1 MDYKKI
7 EDKYYL
13 RLDKKDEVMASITEF
28 CKKEGIK
35 TAYFQGIG
43 ACDKVICQ
51 TLNLETH
58 NFASHEKTGMLEMLS
73 LLGNVALDD
82 NNNLSLHAHASFSYV
97 EDGEVKLFG
106 GHLKEAYICYTGEII
121 ITPAEEPI
129 LRSTKTGMNIWSF
142 KN

>member
-1 MDYKKI
+1 MDYKKT
-7 EDKYYL
+7 ENEYYI
-13 RLDKKDEVMASITEF
+13 RLDKKDEVMSSVIGF

-43 ACDKVICQ
+43 ACDRVICQ

-73 LLGNVALDD
+73 LLGNIALDD
-82 NNNLSLHAHASFSYV
+82 NNELSLHAHASFSYV

-121 ITPAEEPI
+121 LTPSDDTI
-129 LRSTKTGMNIWSF
+129 IRSKETGMNVWRF
-142 KN
+142 

>member
-1 MDYKKI
+1 MDYKKT
-7 EDKYYL
+7 ENEYYI
-13 RLDKKDEVMASITEF
+13 RLDKKDEVMSSVIRF

-43 ACDKVICQ
+43 ACDRVICQ

-58 NFASHEKTGMLEMLS
+58 NFASHEKTGMLEMIS
-73 LLGNVALDD
+73 LLGNIALDD
-82 NNNLSLHAHASFSYV
+82 NNELSLHAHASFSYV

-121 ITPAEEPI
+121 LTPSDDTVV
-129 LRSTKTGMNIWSF
+129 RSKETGMNVWRF
-142 KN
+142 